1 MDKINPQTP
10 DLTAENVKKIQ
21 QLFPSCVKEAEDEEW
36 NPVYKIDF
44 DLLKAELGDKSIT
57 EWLDE
62 RYRLDW
68 PGKRRSILR
77 ANTPINKTLRPIKKD
92 SVDWD
97 NTGNLYIEW
106 DNFEAL
112 KILQES
118 YLGEVKMIYIDP
130 PYNTGNDFIYDDNF
144 SEDSEEYKERTEQ
157 SAEWYKMVKN
167 MESNWRFHS
176 DWLSMMYERIKIAR
190 DLLSKDWVIF
200 ISIDDNEVDNLRK
213 ICDEIFLE
221 NNFIAE
227 FPRVTKRWGKSTDTY
242 AKNHDYVLCYSKS
255 SDNLTISWLSHIDEW
270 FKHRD
275 EFFDERWPYKL
286 NQTLDYNTLQ
296 YNPTMDYQLEVWW
309 KIYVPGWS
317 IEKQTERHNWK
328 HGKHDW
334 VWRWSK
340 KLFDFWYQNWWIE
353 ISKTW
358 RIYTKTYLNATIE
371 KWPDW
376 EYFIN
381 KYERTKPLTTLDIL
395 DLTENEFSN
404 DNSNKELTKLM
415 GASIFDYSKPTS
427 LVKILMQT
435 SVSKDDIVLDFFSGS
450 ATTADAVMQLNA
462 EDWWNRKFIMVQ
474 LPELCNE
481 QSEAYKQWYKNI
493 CDIWKERIRRAAK
506 KIKEETGA
514 DIDYGFRVYKVDDS
528 CLKDVDNHPTELK
541 QADLFNFVSNIKED
555 RTPEDLLT
563 QVILSLWLTLDLPI
577 EEKIIKGNR
586 VFYVA
591 WNSLVACLDFDKEID
606 FSIVEEIAKDKPLK
620 LVFCDSSFKTDADRI
635 NVENTMK
642 RLSENT
648 IVKVI

>member
-1 MDKINPQTP
+1 MDKLKMQTM
-10 DLTAENVKKIQ
+10 DFSENSKK
-21 QLFPSCVKEAEDEEW
+21 LLEFLKDVFPNCIKESKDKNGNIIE
-36 NPVYKIDF
+36 KIDF
-44 DLLKAELGDKSIT
+44 DILKIELWNNIIDWT
-57 EWLDE
+57 DE
-62 RYRLDW
+62 RYRLDRPW
-68 PGKRRSILR
+68 KKRSTLK
-77 ANTPINKTLRPIKKD
+77 ANTPITKTLRPVKQD
-92 SVDWD
+92 SVNWD
-97 NTGNLYIEW
+97 YTWNLYIEW
-106 DNFEAL
+106 DNFEVL

-118 YLGEVKMIYIDP
+118 YLWLIKMIYIDP
-130 PYNTGNDFIYDDNF
+130 PYNTGNDFVYNDNF
-144 SEDSEEYKERTEQ
+144 SENIEEYKERTEKNE
-157 SAEWYKMVKN
+157 EWYIMIKN

-190 DLLSKDWVIF
+190 DLLKDDWVIF
-200 ISIDDNEVDNLRK
+200 MSIDDNEVDNLRK
-213 ICDEIFLE
+213 ICDEVFWE

-227 FPRVTKRWGKSTDTY
+227 FPRVTKRWGKSTGTY

-255 SDNLTISWLSHIDEW
+255 NDNLAISWLSHIDEW

-296 YNPTMDYQLEVWW
+296 YNPTMDYQIDVWW
-309 KIYVPGWS
+309 KIYVPGGS
-317 IEKQTERHNWK
+317 IEKQIERHNWK

-381 KYERTKPLTTLDIL
+381 KYERTKPLSTL

-415 GASIFDYSKPTS
+415 GAAIFDYSKPTS

-435 SVSKDDIVLDFFSGS
+435 SISKDDIILDFFSGS

-474 LPELCNE
+474 LPELCDE
-481 QSEAYKQWYKNI
+481 QSEAYKQWYKTI
-493 CDIWKERIRRAAK
+493 CEIWKERIRRAGE
-506 KIKEETGA
+506 KIKEESWSE
-514 DIDYGFRVYKVDDS
+514 IDCWFRVYRVDET
-528 CLKDVDNHPTELK
+528 CMKDVYYHPEKINQNKLIN
-541 QADLFNFVSNIKED
+541 DISNIKED
-555 RTPEDLLT
+555 RTPEDILT
-563 QVILSLWLTLDLPI
+563 QVILNSWLTLDLPI
-577 EEKIIKGNR
+577 EEKFIGKNK

-591 WNSLVACLDFDKEID
+591 WNSLVACFDPDID
-606 FSIVEEIAKDKPLK
+606 IEVIEKIAKDKPIK
-620 LVFCDSSFKTDADRI
+620 MVFCDSCFKNDTDRI
-635 NVENTMK
+635 NVENK
-642 RLSENT
+642 
-648 IVKVI
+648 VKMISPDTKINVI